1 MKLNVNYIDN
11 SLNINDSNVLCVE
24 IENKKYFYRFIK
36 DLTNISNGI
45 GNEDVIVYED
55 DKEINLTNKIKILV
69 NYFDLELNNKKLSN
83 DIVKYINDNIDEE
96 IKFKLSQKILKIIK
110 IYKNVLN
117 EFDIP
122 LVIDENLSVESITKN
137 LKISLDEKS
146 ELLENLLLLIDLERT
161 IKCNELLV
169 FVNLKQYLSKEEL
182 NELYKYSLYN
192 KIKIMLVD
200 SQCYGVTLNYE
211 KKLIIDESLEEF
223 VL

>member
-11 SLNINDSNVLCVE
+11 SLNINDSSILSIE

-45 GNEDVIVYED
+45 GNEDIIMYED

-96 IKFKLSQKILKIIK
+96 IKFKLSQEILKIIK
-110 IYKNVLN
+110 IYKNILN
-117 EFDIP
+117 EFDMP

>member
-1 MKLNVNYIDN
+1 MMLNINYIDN
-11 SLNINDSNVLCVE
+11 SLNIDDSSILSVE

-36 DLTNISNGI
+36 DLNNISNGI
-45 GNEDVIVYED
+45 GNEEIIIYEN
-55 DKEINLTNKIKILV
+55 DKEINLTNKIKIIV
-69 NYFDLELNNKKLSN
+69 NYFDLELNSKKVSN
-83 DIVKYINDNIDEE
+83 EIVKYINDNIDEE
-96 IKFKLSQKILKIIK
+96 IKFKISQEVIKIIK

-117 EFDIP
+117 EFDMP
-122 LVIDENLSVESITKN
+122 LVIDENLSIESITKN

-223 VL
+223 VV

>member
-1 MKLNVNYIDN
+1 MMLNINYVDN
-11 SLNINDSNVLCVE
+11 SLNIDDSSILSVE

-36 DLTNISNGI
+36 DLNNISNGI
-45 GNEDVIVYED
+45 GNEEIIIYEN
-55 DKEINLTNKIKILV
+55 DKEINLTNKIKIIV
-69 NYFDLELNNKKLSN
+69 NYFDLELNSKKVSN
-83 DIVKYINDNIDEE
+83 EIVKYINDNIDEE
-96 IKFKLSQKILKIIK
+96 IKFKISQEVTKIIK

-117 EFDIP
+117 EFDMP
-122 LVIDENLSVESITKN
+122 LVIDENLNIESITKN

-223 VL
+223 VV

>member
-96 IKFKLSQKILKIIK
+96 IKFKLSQEILKIIK

-192 KIKIMLVD
+192 KIKIILVD

>member
-96 IKFKLSQKILKIIK
+96 IKFKLSQEILKIIK

-211 KKLIIDESLEEF
+211 KKLIIDENLEEF

>member
-11 SLNINDSNVLCVE
+11 SLNIDDSNVLCVE

-36 DLTNISNGI
+36 DLNNISNGI
-45 GNEDVIVYED
+45 GNEDIIIYED

-96 IKFKLSQKILKIIK
+96 IKFKLSQEILKIIK

-117 EFDIP
+117 EFDMP

>member
-11 SLNINDSNVLCVE
+11 SLKIDDSNVLCVE

-36 DLTNISNGI
+36 DLNNISNGI
-45 GNEDVIVYED
+45 GNEDIIIYEE

-69 NYFDLELNNKKLSN
+69 NYFDLELNNKKISN

-96 IKFKLSQKILKIIK
+96 IKLKLSQEILKIIK

-117 EFDIP
+117 EFDMP
-122 LVIDENLSVESITKN
+122 LVIDENLNIESITKT
-137 LKISLDEKS
+137 LKIALDEKS

-192 KIKIMLVD
+192 KTKIMLVD

>member
-96 IKFKLSQKILKIIK
+96 IKFKLSQEILKIIK